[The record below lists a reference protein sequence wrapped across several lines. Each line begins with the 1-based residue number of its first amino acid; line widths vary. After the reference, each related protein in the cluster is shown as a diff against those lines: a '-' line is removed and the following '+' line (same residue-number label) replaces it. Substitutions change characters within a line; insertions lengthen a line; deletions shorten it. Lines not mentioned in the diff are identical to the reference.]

1 MKKRTRVLALTV
13 AAAMS
18 ASLLAGCGSSAQQ
31 GEAAASSEAPASTT
45 AAADGE
51 EDNIIRVG
59 VVCSM
64 TGGSAI
70 YGEGAQNAID
80 MAVEEINA
88 GDSGYKIE
96 IVNGGKVADDAKDA
110 KQAMNAY
117 NKVMADSPE
126 AIVGSF
132 FSSVTLPMAEQASK
146 DGMLLLATGATN
158 ADVTLKGDTIFRNCF
173 IDPYQGKMAALFAKD
188 KGFTKA
194 AVIYAKDDDYSNG
207 LKDAF
212 IENCEANGIEVA
224 YTGECMT
231 TDTDYSSQAAQAVHA
246 YPERRY
252 SIVRMDIDRFKVIN
266 DLYGLKEGDK
276 LLIAIADL
284 LREKMAGTHSV
295 YGRLGGDVFCLCV
308 DYSRERILAGNAQGA
323 GRRAGGDDHRA
334 ALKDALAGVQRLDP
348 PGKANLVHLCQ
359 LRHRAEALGALLH
372 FFAQRKAVDAVLK
385 AGIVVDLL
393 RQRHL
398 PAGGE
403 LFQYHYRKPASGGVQ
418 GGGVS
423 GGAAADDDHIIDLLH
438 SHALT
443 APAFPG

>member
-1 MKKRTRVLALTV
+1 
-13 AAAMS
+13 MS

-31 GEAAASSEAPASTT
+31 GGAASSEAASTDT
-45 AAADGE
+45 AASVSDGG

-70 YGEGAQNAID
+70 YGEGAQNAVD

-117 NKVMADSPE
+117 NKVIADSPE

-158 ADVTLKGDTIFRNCF
+158 ADVTLKGDSIFRNCF

-188 KGFTKA
+188 KGFAKV

-212 IENCEANGIEVA
+212 VENCEANGIEVA
-224 YTGECMT
+224 YVGECMT
-231 TDTDYSSQAAQAVHA
+231 TDTDYSSQAAQALQA
-246 YPERRY
+246 AQICCIIPA
-252 SIVRMDIDRFKVIN
+252 SSTPFRFLLVQPAMP
-266 DLYGLKEGDK
+266 DLPVQSW
-276 LLIAIADL
+276 AVT
-284 LREKMAGTHSV
+284 AGTAPIPPALPHSLRIATSRTTIPARIPP
-295 YGRLGGDVFCLCV
+295 RL
-308 DYSRERILAGNAQGA
+308 SRT
-323 GRRAGGDDHRA
+323 
-334 ALKDALAGVQRLDP
+334 
-348 PGKANLVHLCQ
+348 
-359 LRHRAEALGALLH
+359 LLPST
-372 FFAQRKAVDAVLK
+372 QK
-385 AGIVVDLL
+385 
-393 RQRHL
+393 
-398 PAGGE
+398 
-403 LFQYHYRKPASGGVQ
+403 S
-418 GGGVS
+418 
-423 GGAAADDDHIIDLLH
+423 
-438 SHALT
+438 T
-443 APAFPG
+443 APKA

>member
-1 MKKRTRVLALTV
+1 MKKRNRVLALTV

-31 GEAAASSEAPASTT
+31 GGAASSEAASTDT
-45 AAADGE
+45 AASVSDGG

-70 YGEGAQNAID
+70 YGEGAQNAVD

-158 ADVTLKGDTIFRNCF
+158 ADVTLKGDSIFRNCF

-188 KGFTKA
+188 KGFAKV

-212 IENCEANGIEVA
+212 VENCEANGIEVA
-224 YTGECMT
+224 YVGECMT
-231 TDTDYSSQAAQAVHA
+231 TDTDYSSQAAQICCIIPASLTPFRFSLVQPAMPDLPVQSWAVTA
-246 YPERRY
+246 
-252 SIVRMDIDRFKVIN
+252 
-266 DLYGLKEGDK
+266 G
-276 LLIAIADL
+276 
-284 LREKMAGTHSV
+284 MAPIPPALPSSSMTAT
-295 YGRLGGDVFCLCV
+295 
-308 DYSRERILAGNAQGA
+308 SRTITPARILP
-323 GRRAGGDDHRA
+323 
-334 ALKDALAGVQRLDP
+334 RLSRTLLP
-348 PGKANLVHLCQ
+348 STQKSTEPKA
-359 LRHRAEALGALLH
+359 
-372 FFAQRKAVDAVLK
+372 
-385 AGIVVDLL
+385 
-393 RQRHL
+393 
-398 PAGGE
+398 
-403 LFQYHYRKPASGGVQ
+403 
-418 GGGVS
+418 
-423 GGAAADDDHIIDLLH
+423 
-438 SHALT
+438 
-443 APAFPG
+443 